1 MDGVKA
7 LLTKGRLMTGVEDK
21 NIALDIDIP
30 KFPLRVTGAFTPP
43 GIMKLDGDMI
53 GAFQVKGTRIN
64 H

>member
-7 LLTKGRLMTGVEDK
+7 LLTKGRLTGRGEDIK
-21 NIALDIDIP
+21 YCIGYILE
-30 KFPLRVTGAFTPP
+30 FPCGLRIFTPP

-53 GAFQVKGTRIN
+53 GVSSEGQMIN